1 MGTESGGREVRGSN
15 GFGTNGVAASIM
27 YYFNLF
33 TFFRLLSGQE
43 RHEISYAMLVF
54 DATKEVGYKGPGA
67 HHAEIRKE
75 PPRGLALY
83 PIVFSHPWE
92 DPEELKPSLISAI
105 TENNLDLK
113 TCNKVVFSYDQRVCT
128 AFINEP

>member
-1 MGTESGGREVRGSN
+1 
-15 GFGTNGVAASIM
+15 
-27 YYFNLF
+27 
-33 TFFRLLSGQE
+33 
-43 RHEISYAMLVF
+43 MLVF

-113 TCNKVVFSYDQRVCT
+113 TCNKVVFTYDQRVCK
-128 AFINEP
+128 AFINGDFCWYDEKALILREIWGNCKTLF